1 MQRRPPSIAKGDN
14 WVSQHLPVS
23 SRMTQPAFLSDI
35 RKGYPELDPDKDYPA
50 LQLAS
55 LKGKVSAAEWEAR
68 VDCACAYRLVAHY
81 GMDDLI
87 YNHISAR
94 IPGAEEYLLN
104 PFGLM
109 YEEITASSLIKVDVS
124 GKVLWEPEFP
134 RGLPYK
140 FNPAGFVIH
149 GAIHEARPEVA
160 CIIHTHSLASMAIS
174 VLETGVLPMTQTSM
188 RFDKIAYHDYEGVV
202 LGMEERERMLSNMGD
217 CEVLMLR
224 NHGVLVTGKTVAM
237 AFNNIYRIERSCR
250 SQLMALAC
258 NSKMIL
264 PPQDVIAK
272 TNHAYRPGT
281 RRPYGVLEWPAMRRL
296 ADRLDP
302 SYKH

>member
-1 MQRRPPSIAKGDN
+1 MSAQLKSESA
-14 WVSQHLPVS
+14 
-23 SRMTQPAFLSDI
+23 QPAFLTDI
-35 RKGYPELDPDKDYPA
+35 RKGYPELDPDRDYPP

-55 LKGKVSAAEWEAR
+55 LKGRVSAAEWEAR
-68 VDCACAYRLVAHY
+68 IDCACAYRLVAHY

-94 IPGAEEYLLN
+94 IPGTEEYLLN

-109 YEEITASSLIKVDVS
+109 YEEITASSLIKVDVE
-124 GKVLWEPEFP
+124 GRLLWAPDFPE
-134 RGLPYK
+134 GLPYQ

-149 GAIHEARPEVA
+149 GAIHEAKPEVA

-174 VLETGVLPMTQTSM
+174 ALESGVLPMTQTSM

-202 LGMEERERMLSNMGD
+202 LTMDERERMLTNMGD
-217 CEVLMLR
+217 AEVLMLR

-237 AFNNIYRIERSCR
+237 AFNNIYRIERACR

-264 PPQDVIAK
+264 PPQEVIEK

-302 SYKH
+302 SYKN